1 MIDQIPQLVV
11 VLVPLVELT
20 PGIYIHIIIVANS
33 TGQLTKPLQIAF
45 KYSHV
50 QRPVFNNLKHVNLI
64 HIFCSLRSASS
75 NIS

>member
-20 PGIYIHIIIVANS
+20 PGIYIHIIIIVANS

-50 QRPVFNNLKHVNLI
+50 QRPVFNNLK
-64 HIFCSLRSASS
+64 
-75 NIS
+75 